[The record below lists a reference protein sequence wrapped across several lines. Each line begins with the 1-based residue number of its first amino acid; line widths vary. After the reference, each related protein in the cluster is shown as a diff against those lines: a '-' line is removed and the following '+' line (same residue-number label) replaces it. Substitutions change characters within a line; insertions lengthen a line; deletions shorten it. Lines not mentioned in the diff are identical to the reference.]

1 MLSASIDHNGVLERM
16 QRESDR
22 TAVILGGAVLDELLK
37 QLLAA
42 RFVSLQA
49 KLLAEGGAL
58 WSFAARIRITRALDW
73 INNDVYADLE
83 RIRKLRNL
91 CAHSVDAAV
100 SLSDTEPAR
109 ICSGIAIVARYQQGL
124 ETAKIRQQARTG
136 ADVFDTVSARYSQ
149 PDQRFRFAVDL
160 YAQHLME
167 LQAQAAPYASID
179 VFAQARALGESLSFG
194 ARGTANV
201 VDPGAP

>member
-22 TAVILGGAVLDELLK
+22 TAVILGGAVLDELLR

-42 RFVSLQA
+42 RFVSLQT

-58 WSFAARIRITRALDW
+58 WSFAARIRIARALDW

-83 RIRKLRNL
+83 RIRKLRNR

-100 SLSDTEPAR
+100 SLNDADLAQ
-109 ICSGIAIVARYQQGL
+109 ICSGIAIVTRYQQGL
-124 ETAKIRQQARTG
+124 ETAKIRQQARTS
-136 ADVFDTVSARYSQ
+136 ASVFDAVSARFSQ
-149 PDQRFRFAVDL
+149 LDQRFRLAVDL

-167 LQAQAAPYASID
+167 LQAQAAPYASVD
-179 VFAQARALGESLSFG
+179 VFAQARALGESLAFR
-194 ARGTANV
+194 AQGTATV
-201 VDPGAP
+201 VGPAGP